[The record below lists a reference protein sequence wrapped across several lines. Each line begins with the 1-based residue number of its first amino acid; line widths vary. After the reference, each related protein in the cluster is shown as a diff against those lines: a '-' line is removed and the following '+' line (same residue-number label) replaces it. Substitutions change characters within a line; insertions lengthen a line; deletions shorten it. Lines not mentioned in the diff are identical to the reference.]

1 VNGWIV
7 AVVAASAVTL
17 ILLGVFVAAEV
28 SQILDLGRTA
38 QRFQDEVGSLTAEI
52 GREAST
58 VSDRTSQL
66 QGPGKGRTA

>member
-7 AVVAASAVTL
+7 AVLAATAVTI

-38 QRFQDEVGSLTAEI
+38 QRFQDEVGGLAAEI
-52 GREAST
+52 SREAST

-66 QGPGKGRTA
+66 HAPGKGRGD